1 MTKNHKIKAGSL
13 QFVLF
18 IGAVIAVLLL
28 TFVLLSHSHIF
39 FAKKSDKF
47 VEVIENNHFA
57 LKLALQHNGKAIA
70 SNNGSYEKDGVL
82 TEVKKGLWGIFDHY
96 NAVSSF
102 EKIDFS
108 SSVLVGRGI
117 AITFPALYLKDNQR
131 PLIVA
136 GNTKIVGNAVL
147 PQQGVR
153 PGTISGNSYF
163 GNRLVHGTV
172 TQSTTSL
179 PNLAT
184 EIEKNIKRL
193 CGPFSPKNGV
203 VPLTPSRNSSY
214 SNSFLQPTKYI
225 TGDYINLTSV
235 SLTGNIV
242 VVASREIQVDASS
255 NLQDI
260 ILSAP
265 TILIKDNTKGT
276 FQAFASKRIE
286 IGKNCVLNYP
296 SALVVHE
303 ISSAETQD
311 RRQPILSPVFI
322 DSGSLVK
329 GVLVYQNNSEER
341 VFFPQ
346 IKVNT
351 NATVIGQL
359 YCEKNVEL
367 KGEVRGSVYTDGFMA
382 LENGNI
388 YQNHLYNGSIDFNQ
402 LQEQFVGLGWND
414 TTAPKKIVKWL
425 Y

>member
-39 FAKKSDKF
+39 FAKKSSKF
-47 VEVIENNHFA
+47 VEVIECNSFSV
-57 LKLALQHNGKAIA
+57 KLALQPNGKAIA
-70 SNNGSYEKDGVL
+70 SNNNSYEKDGVS
-82 TEVKKGLWGIFDHY
+82 TEVKKGLWGVFDHY
-96 NAVSSF
+96 TAISSF
-102 EKIDFS
+102 EKINFS
-108 SSVLVGRGI
+108 SSVLVGHGI
-117 AITFPALYLKDNQR
+117 AKTFPALYLKDNQR

-147 PQQGVR
+147 PQQGIR

-172 TQSTTSL
+172 TQSTASL
-179 PNLAT
+179 PKLGS
-184 EIEKNIKRL
+184 EKDKNIKRL
-193 CGPFSPKNGV
+193 CGSFLPKNGNTQA
-203 VPLTPSRNSSY
+203 TPSQNSSY
-214 SNSFLQPTKYI
+214 SNSFLQPTTYM
-225 TGDYINLTSV
+225 TGDVINLTSV
-235 SLTGNIV
+235 TLTGNIV
-242 VVASREIQVDASS
+242 VVASREIQIDASS

-265 TILIKDNTKGT
+265 TILIKDNTNGT

-286 IGKNCVLNYP
+286 VGKNCVLNYP
-296 SALVVHE
+296 SALVVR
-303 ISSAETQD
+303 ETYSVEAQN

-346 IKVNT
+346 IKINT

-382 LENGNI
+382 LENGSI

>member
-39 FAKKSDKF
+39 FAKKSNKF
-47 VEVIENNHFA
+47 MEVIECNSFSV
-57 LKLALQHNGKAIA
+57 KLALQPNGKAIA
-70 SNNGSYEKDGVL
+70 SNNNSYEKDGIS
-82 TEVKKGLWGIFDHY
+82 TEVKKGLWGVFDHY
-96 NAVSSF
+96 TAVSSF
-102 EKIDFS
+102 EKINFS
-108 SSVLVGRGI
+108 SSVLVGYGVDE
-117 AITFPALYLKDNQR
+117 TLPALYLKDNQR

-147 PQQGVR
+147 PQQGIR

-163 GNRLVHGTV
+163 GNRLVHGTI
-172 TQSTTSL
+172 TQSTAIL
-179 PNLAT
+179 PNL
-184 EIEKNIKRL
+184 ESEKEKNIKYL

-235 SLTGNIV
+235 SLTGNII

-260 ILSAP
+260 ILAAP
-265 TILIKDNTKGT
+265 TISIKNNTKGT

-286 IGKNCVLNYP
+286 VGNNCILNYP
-296 SALVVHE
+296 SALVLHE
-303 ISSAETQD
+303 TATDQQQN
-311 RRQPILSPVFI
+311 QPNLAPLFVG
-322 DSGSLVK
+322 SGSIIK
-329 GVLVYQNNSEER
+329 GILIYQKRSEEKM
-341 VFFPQ
+341 FYPQ
-346 IKVNT
+346 IKINT

-359 YCEKNVEL
+359 HCEKNVEL

-382 LENGNI
+382 LENGSI

-414 TTAPKKIVKWL
+414 TAAPKKIAKWL